1 MPVLI
6 YGMLKSRRNFVNL
19 VGELALTQNKSAIKK
34 LLEDWQISKNI
45 VSARDRWV
53 TRYMKKLEGNGL
65 ELNMKQIPKWEA
77 VSEWHWQG
85 YGSKTVGERQ
95 VNNS

>member
-34 LLEDWQISKNI
+34 LLED
-45 VSARDRWV
+45 
-53 TRYMKKLEGNGL
+53 
-65 ELNMKQIPKWEA
+65 
-77 VSEWHWQG
+77 
-85 YGSKTVGERQ
+85 
-95 VNNS
+95 